1 MTATRFDEVPR
12 AEKSGV
18 RYGEAAGARAD
29 SAFRDP
35 HLDAKRRKRRLVT
48 QPHGAR
54 HTSAHV
60 PAVGGSYLQVHFG
73 VSGRAGSAH
82 GVMPLL
88 LTASL
93 RTLLAEKPTAVEAAI
108 CSASPVLGFRPV
120 RAARARAAD
129 GDLRGHELD
138 RAANIALRRR
148 GKVRRRQPEVL
159 DLTLS
164 ARARDPT
171 VHLRLPRLVERDD

>member
-1 MTATRFDEVPR
+1 MGGDLSFRPWY
-12 AEKSGV
+12 GV
-18 RYGEAAGARAD
+18 AQH
-29 SAFRDP
+29 SS
-35 HLDAKRRKRRLVT
+35 RKLLLWYE
-48 QPHGAR
+48 AR

-120 RAARARAAD
+120 RAARARGSND
-129 GDLRGHELD
+129 PKPMNDTWSS
-138 RAANIALRRR
+138 RR
-148 GKVRRRQPEVL
+148 
-159 DLTLS
+159 
-164 ARARDPT
+164 ARAR
-171 VHLRLPRLVERDD
+171 ERRARASRNARA